1 MRVNVLAKLL
11 KIVLKSSFNNES
23 FKIYFF
29 EDYMSALLHT
39 FLSIGRNTKILFADS
54 DIPLNDAKKGIVIYD
69 FIKENS
75 KDSFALM
82 IIILILLKQK

>member
-1 MRVNVLAKLL
+1 MFFVQ
-11 KIVLKSSFNNES
+11 I
-23 FKIYFF
+23 FKRGIIYFF
-29 EDYMSALLHT
+29 GDYMSALLHK
-39 FLSIGRNTKILFADS
+39 FLSIGHNTKILFADS